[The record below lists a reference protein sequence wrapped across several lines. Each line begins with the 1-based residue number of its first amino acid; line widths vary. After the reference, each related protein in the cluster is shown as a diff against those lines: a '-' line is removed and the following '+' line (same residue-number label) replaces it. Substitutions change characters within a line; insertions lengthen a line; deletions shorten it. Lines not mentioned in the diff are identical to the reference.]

1 MVKNNYLIKCMLCSS
16 ILLFVIIDQIVK
28 YLIEK
33 ILPKYSTIVIIPST
47 LHLTY
52 VKNYGAAFG
61 ILQNQKIFLLG
72 ITSVILI
79 GVLFF
84 LFLKEI
90 KSGFLLW
97 ALVLVVSGGIGNLI
111 DRIFRGY
118 VVDFIDFRLINF
130 AVFNLA
136 DSYVSIGT
144 FLIVIYTLF
153 IDAGYS
159 LNKKGNL
166 VNE

>member
-1 MVKNNYLIKCMLCSS
+1 M
-16 ILLFVIIDQIVK
+16 
-28 YLIEK
+28 
-33 ILPKYSTIVIIPST
+33 
-47 LHLTY
+47 
-52 VKNYGAAFG
+52 
-61 ILQNQKIFLLG
+61 
-72 ITSVILI
+72 
-79 GVLFF
+79 
-84 LFLKEI
+84 
-90 KSGFLLW
+90 
-97 ALVLVVSGGIGNLI
+97 LVVSGGIGNLI